1 MMRWCKRKK
10 NELVEVKLQVFIGKV
25 DAQLLK
31 AVDGKVLKPENVQHA
46 NKLGRVRAWV
56 GCAVDLVH
64 QPRKC
69 SRVQRLGLVR
79 LRGGGKGDRKCVWVW
94 V

>member
-1 MMRWCKRKK
+1 MTNLLQIKHVVVE
-10 NELVEVKLQVFIGKV
+10 ELVQLLVCEV

-56 GCAVDLVH
+56 GCAVDLVP